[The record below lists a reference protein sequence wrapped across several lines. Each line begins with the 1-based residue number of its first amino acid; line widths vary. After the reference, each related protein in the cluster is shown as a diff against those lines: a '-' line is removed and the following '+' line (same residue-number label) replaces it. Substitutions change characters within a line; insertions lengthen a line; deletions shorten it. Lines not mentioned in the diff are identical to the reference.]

1 MNDEPK
7 NIGRNPDGTFAKG
20 YVANPAGKPKGARH
34 RATRAAEA
42 LLDGEAEELTRLCID
57 KARGGDM
64 TALRLVMERILPPRK
79 DRPVEV
85 DMPRITAASDLIA
98 AAAALTQAVA
108 SGDITPGEAA
118 DLSRLVESTAKAIE
132 VNELAERLAKLEQ
145 AIEAKGGNS

>member
-1 MNDEPK
+1 
-7 NIGRNPDGTFAKG
+7 
-20 YVANPAGKPKGARH
+20 
-34 RATRAAEA
+34 
-42 LLDGEAEELTRLCID
+42 
-57 KARGGDM
+57 
-64 TALRLVMERILPPRK
+64 
-79 DRPVEV
+79 
-85 DMPRITAASDLIA
+85 MPRITAASDLIA